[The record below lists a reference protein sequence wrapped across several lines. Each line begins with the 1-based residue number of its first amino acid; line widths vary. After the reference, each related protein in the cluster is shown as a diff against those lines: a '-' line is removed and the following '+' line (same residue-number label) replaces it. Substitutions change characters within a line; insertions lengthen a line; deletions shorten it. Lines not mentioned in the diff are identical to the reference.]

1 MTISDQLIR
10 PGNIENDLGD
20 MIAAIDRSHFERHFS
35 VSFQSGHQYFQ
46 VLSSDKSYVDAVEL
60 AHTPSSEHTPPH
72 AKISVRLKQD
82 LRIWPRW
89 SSRFFR
95 ERDVEAEI
103 RNSRYRLHYFDECDF
118 WQIYDRETSRGYQL
132 MPHSLGFPKWDPGSP
147 LRNFVHWRLLEDKS
161 SLIHSG
167 TLGIGGRGIIL
178 AGAGG
183 SGKSATVLSGILR
196 GLDSVGDD
204 YVALRQGDH
213 VTASKAFEIV
223 KLNPTRLA
231 TLGVKAPDEQDLNWQ
246 GKFLLTLEKL
256 AERAMPE
263 MMHIN
268 AICLPFVSGQAHTR
282 ITDATPRDAFL
293 ALAPSGVSQIPSA
306 RAEMFTFAA
315 SLSRKLPA
323 FHVGLGTDPDELVG
337 ILRTFIEGL
346 S

>member
-1 MTISDQLIR
+1 MTISDLLIR

-20 MIAAIDRSHFERHFS
+20 MIAAINSSQYERNFT
-35 VSFQSGHQYFQ
+35 VSFQSGHKNFQ
-46 VLSSDKSYVDAVEL
+46 VLSSDESYVDAVEL
-60 AHTPSSEHTPPH
+60 AHAPSSEHTPPH
-72 AKISVRLKQD
+72 AKIFVRLKQD
-82 LRIWPRW
+82 LPMWPRW

-132 MPHSLGFPKWDPGSP
+132 MRHALGFPKWDPGSP
-147 LRNFVHWRLLEDKS
+147 LRNFVHWQLLEDSS

-167 TLGIGGRGIIL
+167 TLGTGGRGIIL

-204 YVALRQGDH
+204 YVALRQRDH

-223 KLNPTRLA
+223 KLDPERLA
-231 TLGVKAPDEQDLNWQ
+231 TLGVETPDDQDLNWQ
-246 GKFLLTLEKL
+246 GKYLLTLEKL

-263 MMHIN
+263 VMHIN
-268 AICLPFVSGQAHTR
+268 AICLPFVSGRDHTR
-282 ITDATPRDAFL
+282 ITAAKPRDAFL

-306 RAEMFTFAA
+306 RAEMFAFAA

-323 FHVGLGTDPDELVG
+323 FHVGLGRDPDELVDVLG
-337 ILRTFIEGL
+337 TFIEGL